1 VTEQVARPGGV
12 AGQIVGQNV
21 VVSATEESL
30 RLCRAELAQVQA
42 ALEAA
47 LETQAEDRRRREAA
61 EARLTALSEM
71 VNRRLATAPR
81 SVLGSRLRARA
92 EAAQA
97 ELVRS
102 SPLFDPVWY
111 LSRHPEVLETGLS
124 PAEHYVR
131 LGAAEGLDPG
141 PDFSTADYLRGHPEV
156 AKSGE
161 NPLVHHLST
170 R

>member
-1 VTEQVARPGGV
+1 M
-12 AGQIVGQNV
+12 
-21 VVSATEESL
+21 SATEESL

-47 LETQAEDRRRREAA
+47 LETQAEDRRRREVA
-61 EARLTALSEM
+61 EERLTALSEV
-71 VNRRLATAPR
+71 VNRRLADAPR
-81 SVLGSRLRARA
+81 SILGSKLRMRGS
-92 EAAQA
+92 EAAQV

-111 LSRHPEVLETGLS
+111 LCRHPEVLDMGMS

-131 LGAAEGLDPG
+131 VGAAEGLEPG

-156 AKSGE
+156 ASSGE
-161 NPLVHHLST
+161 NPLVHHLRT

>member
-1 VTEQVARPGGV
+1 MTEPV
-12 AGQIVGQNV
+12 AGTFGLVGQNV

-47 LETQAEDRRRREAA
+47 LEIQAEDRHRREVA
-61 EARLTALSEM
+61 EARLGALAEA
-71 VNRRLATAPR
+71 VDRRLATAPR
-81 SVLGSRLRARA
+81 SVLGSRLRTRGP

-111 LSRHPEVLETGLS
+111 LGRHPEVLETGMS

-161 NPLVHHLST
+161 NPLVHHLRT
-170 R
+170 Q